1 MIVSR
6 RIRVGPSAL
15 CGIDSALSISCGPGR
30 DDRIDTN
37 GWPVHASCCYGVG
50 RWRDFGENVHSR
62 GRSLIC
68 TISTTSCAPEVSA
81 QPFISMGW
89 HVGQPRGACSL
100 PKAKYL
106 RLAFLSRGTNTNLT
120 SAVLPCVVWL
130 ELAPSLLP
138 CMAEN
143 STPPLGFVRMCSRIA
158 ASHRPIQTPVLQD
171 LSLMSPCGHV
181 VQDTPDSEVVHD
193 VNRSSI
199 TILA

>member
-1 MIVSR
+1 MLAS
-6 RIRVGPSAL
+6 
-15 CGIDSALSISCGPGR
+15 
-30 DDRIDTN
+30 
-37 GWPVHASCCYGVG
+37 PVAHA
-50 RWRDFGENVHSR
+50 
-62 GRSLIC
+62 
-68 TISTTSCAPEVSA
+68 
-81 QPFISMGW
+81 
-89 HVGQPRGACSL
+89 ACQKQMHL
-100 PKAKYL
+100 Q
-106 RLAFLSRGTNTNLT
+106 LAFLSRGTNTNLT

-138 CMAEN
+138 CMAKN